1 MPAKRRRL
9 LNQDK
14 RPSRADHHDDSNSC
28 VTGTSAEG
36 KLHVDKKKLST
47 SASSR
52 DLTANDCKD
61 NSMVC
66 RSRLRNQCVDES
78 KKGSDAHDMHPSSS
92 GRLFPADSPSISTKR
107 LMRTQSSV
115 NVSSRLS
122 PKKQAH
128 ECGKTQDS
136 SSHQPCE
143 KVSISK
149 NNIEQLQ
156 GGKVDPC
163 AAGGDNQGTVAGYRN
178 RNANKVGFS
187 SKDLDNGSSHPKD
200 EIQEHAGI
208 QSNDGVTRNESGKQE
223 WDQDCSMDISS
234 DGKLNIQHDVPTDCG
249 NSEGLIDVSNSFIIS
264 FGCCFKCNACC
275 YLGG

>member
-1 MPAKRRRL
+1 L
-9 LNQDK
+9 W
-14 RPSRADHHDDSNSC
+14 
-28 VTGTSAEG
+28 EG
-36 KLHVDKKKLST
+36 FYFK
-47 SASSR
+47 
-52 DLTANDCKD
+52 
-61 NSMVC
+61 
-66 RSRLRNQCVDES
+66 
-78 KKGSDAHDMHPSSS
+78 
-92 GRLFPADSPSISTKR
+92 
-107 LMRTQSSV
+107 
-115 NVSSRLS
+115 
-122 PKKQAH
+122 

-163 AAGGDNQGTVAGYRN
+163 AAGGDNQGTVAGYSN